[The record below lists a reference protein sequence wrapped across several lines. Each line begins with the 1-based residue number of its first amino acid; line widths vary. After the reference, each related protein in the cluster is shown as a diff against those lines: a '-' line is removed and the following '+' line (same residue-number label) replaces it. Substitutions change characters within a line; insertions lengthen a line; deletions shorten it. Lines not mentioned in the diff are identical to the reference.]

1 MRTGTS
7 AGTSTGTPTGTSA
20 APRRLRP
27 RTLAVIAVCLV
38 LLGAGV
44 VAGARWAR
52 EATGSVTLLANWSG
66 AEREQ
71 FEENVIEPFEEKYR
85 IDVVYQGSSALSQV
99 LAADVAAGN
108 PPDVAI
114 LPGPGELLSYAADGR
129 LKPLDGLFDPRQ
141 YDGIW
146 APEVTIPG
154 RGAHTY
160 WLPVKTGL
168 KSMVWYAGDRPDAR
182 SAGTPG
188 RWCLG
193 MESGA
198 TSGWPGTDWVEDI
211 LLQQAGPR
219 VYEDWANGELPW
231 TDDAVRKAWTTFGEL
246 AGAGRN
252 RRVERALTTGFGADC
267 APGRLEHQGSFR
279 AAHWQRAGG
288 DYVHS
293 AEIVPNAGPDAGA
306 WEVSGDL
313 AALLDPSPEAER
325 LIRYL
330 ADPDTAL
337 PEYTANKEA
346 APDGGQDSTAR
357 EIGESLRK
365 PGEPRCWDAS
375 DTMPRTTRDAFH
387 QAVLRFLVAPR
398 QLDARLE
405 ELEEVRTVQ
414 DLPVCGGG

>member
-1 MRTGTS
+1 MRTE
-7 AGTSTGTPTGTSA
+7 TSTGTSTA
-20 APRRLRP
+20 RRRPRP
-27 RTLAVIAVCLV
+27 RTLAVLVVCLV

-44 VAGARWAR
+44 VAGVRWAR
-52 EATGSVTLLANWSG
+52 EATGTVTLLANWSG

-99 LAADVAAGN
+99 LAADMAAGN
-108 PPDVAI
+108 PPDVAV

-129 LKPLDGLFDPRQ
+129 LQPLDGLFDPRQ
-141 YDGIW
+141 YDGMW
-146 APEVTIPG
+146 APEVTVPG
-154 RGAHTY
+154 RGGHTY

-168 KSMVWYAGDRPDAR
+168 KSMVWYRGDRPDVR
-182 SAGTPG
+182 SAGKPE

-219 VYEDWANGELPW
+219 VYENWANGKLPW
-231 TDDAVRKAWTTFGEL
+231 TDDAVRKAWTTFGEVV
-246 AGAGRN
+246 GAGGN
-252 RRVERALTTGFGADC
+252 RRVQQALTTGFGVRC

-279 AAHWQRAGG
+279 AAHWQPMG

-293 AEIVPNAGPDAGA
+293 AEIIPDAGPDAGA

-313 AALLDPSPEAER
+313 ATLLNPSPEAEQ

-357 EIGESLRK
+357 KIGESLRK

-387 QAVLRFLVAPR
+387 QAVLRFLVAPK
-398 QLDARLE
+398 QLNARLT
-405 ELEEVRTVQ
+405 ELEAVRTVQ